1 MNTIAYNQKTLDNI
15 LGYLSKMDTKS
26 KKGII
31 IKLTESIT
39 EKETEKKSVSKLFG
53 SWKDDKDSDD
63 IISEILNSRKNSTNN
78 MDWIVR

>member
-39 EKETEKKSVSKLFG
+39 EKETEKKSVSSLFG
-53 SWKDDKDSDD
+53 SWNDNRDSDE
-63 IISEILNSRKNSTNN
+63 IISEILNARKDSTNN
-78 MDWIVR
+78 TVFL